1 MEKLQ
6 EAVGGKLKVE
16 ESELSM
22 VKVPSPMVLLN
33 SLPAIPPEDLLGKD
47 TIVQPVLE
55 VIEVLV
61 VVFAMDPSE
70 VTIDAFLLHRG
81 RVIEEIEDRIPNW
94 DLNCGLEEIQLAALA
109 RCLDTW
115 REYLLD
121 RRFVARTVVVSSHM
135 YCTGNIR
142 DEFGIFL
149 SMLDEFHFQ
158 LVYMTTRL
166 RDFVEQM
173 DELIIDGAQ
182 YDSSVSDPSESES
195 EEEPWVS
202 SAIDSILRNAM
213 FEG

>member
-6 EAVGGKLKVE
+6 EAVGGKLKEE

-33 SLPAIPPEDLLGKD
+33 SLPAIPPEDPKGED
-47 TIVQPVLE
+47 TIMQRVFE

-70 VTIDAFLLHRG
+70 VTIDAFLFHRG
-81 RVIEEIEDRIPNW
+81 RVIEEIEDMIPNW
-94 DLNCGLEEIQLAALA
+94 DLNCGLEEMQLAALA

-142 DEFGIFL
+142 DEFGIYL

>member
-6 EAVGGKLKVE
+6 EAVGGKLKEE

-33 SLPAIPPEDLLGKD
+33 SLPAIPPEDPLGED
-47 TIVQPVLE
+47 TIMQRVFE

-70 VTIDAFLLHRG
+70 VTIDAFLFHRG
-81 RVIEEIEDRIPNW
+81 RVIEEIEDMIPNW
-94 DLNCGLEEIQLAALA
+94 DLNCGLEEMQLAALA

-142 DEFGIFL
+142 DEFGIYL

-173 DELIIDGAQ
+173 DELMIDGAQ

-195 EEEPWVS
+195 
-202 SAIDSILRNAM
+202 D
-213 FEG
+213 

>member
-6 EAVGGKLKVE
+6 EAVGGRIKEE

-33 SLPAIPPEDLLGKD
+33 SLPAIPPEDPLEED
-47 TIVQPVLE
+47 TIMQRVFE

-61 VVFAMDPSE
+61 VLF
-70 VTIDAFLLHRG
+70 HRG
-81 RVIEEIEDRIPNW
+81 RVIEEIEDMIPNW
-94 DLNCGLEEIQLAALA
+94 NLNCGLEEMQLAALA

-142 DEFGIFL
+142 DEFGIYL

>member
-1 MEKLQ
+1 MEKLKD
-6 EAVGGKLKVE
+6 AVGGKLKEE

-47 TIVQPVLE
+47 TIMQPVLE

-70 VTIDAFLLHRG
+70 VTIDAFLFHRG
-81 RVIEEIEDRIPNW
+81 RVIEEIEDMIPNW
-94 DLNCGLEEIQLAALA
+94 DLDCGLEEMQLAALA
-109 RCLDTW
+109 HCLDTW
-115 REYLLD
+115 RVYLLD
-121 RRFVARTVVVSSHM
+121 RRFVARTVVLSSHM
-135 YCTGNIR
+135 YCTSNIR
-142 DEFGIFL
+142 VEFDIYL
-149 SMLDEFHFQ
+149 SVLNEFDFQ
-158 LVYMTTRL
+158 LGYMTTRL

-173 DELIIDGAQ
+173 DELMIDGAI

>member
-6 EAVGGKLKVE
+6 EAVGGKLKEE

-33 SLPAIPPEDLLGKD
+33 SLPAIPPEDPLGKD
-47 TIVQPVLE
+47 TIVQRVFE

-61 VVFAMDPSE
+61 VVFAMDPSA
-70 VTIDAFLLHRG
+70 VTIDAFLCQRG
-81 RVIEEIEDRIPNW
+81 RVIEEIEDMIPNW
-94 DLNCGLEEIQLAALA
+94 DLNCGLEEMQLAALA

-142 DEFGIFL
+142 DEFGIYL
-149 SMLDEFHFQ
+149 SVLDEFHFQ

-173 DELIIDGAQ
+173 DELMIDGAL

>member
-6 EAVGGKLKVE
+6 EAVGGKLKEE

-33 SLPAIPPEDLLGKD
+33 SLPAIPPENPLGKD
-47 TIVQPVLE
+47 TIMQPVLE
-55 VIEVLV
+55 LIEVLV
-61 VVFAMDPSE
+61 VVYAMNPSR
-70 VTIDAFLLHRG
+70 VTIDAFLFHRG
-81 RVIEEIEDRIPNW
+81 RVIEEIEDMIPNW
-94 DLNCGLEEIQLAALA
+94 DLNCGLEEMQLAALA

-142 DEFGIFL
+142 DEFGIYL

-173 DELIIDGAQ
+173 DELMIDGAL

>member
-6 EAVGGKLKVE
+6 EAVGGRIKEE

-33 SLPAIPPEDLLGKD
+33 SLPAIPPEDPLGKD
-47 TIVQPVLE
+47 TIVQRVFE

-61 VVFAMDPSE
+61 VVFAMDPSA
-70 VTIDAFLLHRG
+70 VTIDAFLFQRG
-81 RVIEEIEDRIPNW
+81 RVIEKIEDMIPNW
-94 DLNCGLEEIQLAALA
+94 DLNCGLEEMQLAALA
-109 RCLDTW
+109 RCLNTW

-142 DEFGIFL
+142 DEFGIYL

-166 RDFVEQM
+166 RDIVEQM

>member
-6 EAVGGKLKVE
+6 EAVGGKLKEE

-22 VKVPSPMVLLN
+22 VKVPSPMVLLS
-33 SLPAIPPEDLLGKD
+33 SLPAIPPEDPKGKD
-47 TIVQPVLE
+47 TIMQRVFE

-70 VTIDAFLLHRG
+70 VTIDAFLFHRG
-81 RVIEEIEDRIPNW
+81 RVIEEIEDMIPNW
-94 DLNCGLEEIQLAALA
+94 DLNCGLEEMQLAALA

-142 DEFGIFL
+142 DEFGIYL

-166 RDFVEQM
+166 RDIVEQM

>member
-33 SLPAIPPEDLLGKD
+33 SLPAIPPEDFLGKD
-47 TIVQPVLE
+47 TIMQPVLE
-55 VIEVLV
+55 VIEVIV
-61 VVFAMDPSE
+61 VVFAMDPSR
-70 VTIDAFLLHRG
+70 VTIDAFLFHTG
-81 RVIEEIEDRIPNW
+81 RVIGEIEDMIPNW
-94 DLNCGLEEIQLAALA
+94 DLNCGLEEMQLAALA
-109 RCLDTW
+109 RCLNTW

-121 RRFVARTVVVSSHM
+121 RRFVARTVVLSSHM

-142 DEFGIFL
+142 DEFGIYL
-149 SMLDEFHFQ
+149 SVLDEFHFQ
-158 LVYMTTRL
+158 IVYMTTRL

-173 DELIIDGAQ
+173 DELMIDGAL

-202 SAIDSILRNAM
+202 AAIDSILRNAM